1 MVGNEKK
8 KEKMRI
14 LFILI
19 SLILVLP
26 QTFAQNAKDRSNKR
40 FNYGISVSA
49 NAPFIYDRKMFID
62 DAEAN
67 KPDNETRMGGCISLF
82 GRVNIKKHY
91 LQLEAGNSFI
101 RDIVIWDLNDFGYSS
116 HKNIN
121 SKNLA
126 ITFDLP
132 LIYGYNFVKKDK
144 YELSLFAGPKMRYTY
159 YNKEQISNSQDIKFN
174 IKEDV
179 NPFTA
184 SCIIGMGAKISRLLI
199 DFRYEFAITVHNK
212 PGTYSLYE
220 NDTFISE
227 GTFYAKRGINL
238 LSFSLGV
245 IL

>member
-14 LFILI
+14 VFILI
-19 SLILVLP
+19 SLLLVLP
-26 QTFAQNAKDRSNKR
+26 QTFAQNAKHKSNKR
-40 FNYGISVSA
+40 FNFGISVSA
-49 NAPFIYDRKMFID
+49 NAPFVHDRKMIINNV
-62 DAEAN
+62 ESN
-67 KPDNETRMGGCISLF
+67 TPDNETRMAGCVSLF

-101 RDIVIWDLNDFGYSS
+101 RDIVLLDIKDFGYPT
-116 HKNIN
+116 HQEIN
-121 SKNLA
+121 SRNFA

-132 LIYGYNFVKKDK
+132 LIYGYNFVKRDK

-159 YNKEQISNSQDIKFN
+159 YNKENISNPQDIAFTIN
-174 IKEDV
+174 EGV

-184 SCIIGMGAKISRLLI
+184 CCIIGMGAKMSRLFI

-220 NDTFISE
+220 NNTFISE

>member
-1 MVGNEKK
+1 
-8 KEKMRI
+8 MRI

-19 SLILVLP
+19 ALLITLP
-26 QTFAQNAKDRSNKR
+26 QAFAQKTKEKDNKR
-40 FNYGISVSA
+40 FNFGISVSA
-49 NAPFIYDRKMFID
+49 NAPFVYDRKMFIND
-62 DAEAN
+62 MEAN
-67 KPDNETRMGGCISLF
+67 MPDNETKMAGCVSIF
-82 GRVNIKKHY
+82 GRANIKKHY

-101 RDIVIWDLNDFGYSS
+101 RDVVILDIKDFGYAT

-132 LIYGYNFVKKDK
+132 LIYGYNFVKRNN

-159 YNKEQISNSQDIKFN
+159 INKESIYNSEGITFN
-174 IKEDV
+174 INEEV

-184 SCIIGMGAKISRLLI
+184 CCIIGMGAKISRLLI

-220 NDTFISE
+220 NGSFISE
-227 GTFYAKRGINL
+227 GTFYAKRAINL

>member
-1 MVGNEKK
+1 
-8 KEKMRI
+8 
-14 LFILI
+14 
-19 SLILVLP
+19 
-26 QTFAQNAKDRSNKR
+26 
-40 FNYGISVSA
+40 
-49 NAPFIYDRKMFID
+49 MFID

-184 SCIIGMGAKISRLLI
+184 SCIIGMGAKYRDFLLI
-199 DFRYEFAITVHNK
+199 SDM
-212 PGTYSLYE
+212 SLQSPFTTNPEHILY
-220 NDTFISE
+220 TKMIH
-227 GTFYAKRGINL
+227 
-238 LSFSLGV
+238 LSPKELFMLKEV
-245 IL
+245 